1 MNTLDF
7 FIIFVAFAF
16 GGILKGATGA
26 GAPIVVVPLLAMYNG
41 VVFAV
46 TVFVIPNLVS
56 NLIQVVKFHKHVWS
70 WTFVGLFAAAGA
82 VGAAIG
88 TVMLTT
94 LSSSILTG
102 MVAVAV
108 FAYIGFRLFK
118 PDWKLERKYAS
129 RLALPAGT
137 IAGIL
142 QGSSGV
148 SAPVSITFLNAMK
161 LERTH
166 FIATIS
172 IFFFSMGMV
181 QFVMLSAM
189 GRFEMQMWFY
199 SLLAVI
205 PLVGAMPIGSKLIQH
220 VSRDLFDRIILV
232 LLFVLAAKLVV
243 DII

>member
-1 MNTLDF
+1 MNALDF
-7 FIIFVAFAF
+7 LIIFVAFAF

-26 GAPIVVVPLLAMYNG
+26 GAPIIVVPLLAMYNG

-56 NLIQVVKFHKHVWS
+56 NLLQICKFYKHVWS
-70 WTFVGLFAAAGA
+70 WKFVILFAGAGA

-94 LSSSILTG
+94 LSSDILMG
-102 MVAVAV
+102 MVAAAV
-108 FAYIGFRLFK
+108 FLYIGFRLFK
-118 PDWKLERKYAS
+118 PDWKLPLVHAT
-129 RLALPAGT
+129 RLALPAGI

-181 QFVMLSAM
+181 QFIMLSVM
-189 GRFEMQMWFY
+189 GRFSSQMWIY

-205 PLVGAMPIGSKLIQH
+205 PLVGAMPIGTELIQH
-220 VSRDLFDRIILV
+220 VSKDTFDRIILI
-232 LLFVLAAKLVV
+232 LLFALAAKLVI
-243 DII
+243 DIF